1 MNRFLKYSG
10 IIGTSLFSIFNIFW
24 LIFSDVINIENEF
37 SKISC
42 IVVLITIGI
51 IIIIAMIYNITYNS
65 SKKHR
70 LPINTEKFHDF
81 FKKWY
86 SKSGQLHIVCDDLNW
101 INEDVLNVLKFKSQ
115 SSELFLHLEDPDKD
129 NNAMI
134 LKSLG
139 AKTSKVPNYIID
151 NYSFSYVNYM
161 GNSFNI
167 IIRDKR
173 RDNNNYIYFDE
184 MKTESL
190 QFNLI
195 KSIVERNEAHDA
207 NK

>member
-24 LIFSDVINIENEF
+24 LIFNDIINIKDGF
-37 SKISC
+37 SKIIC
-42 IVVLITIGI
+42 IVALITIGI
-51 IIIIAMIYNITYNS
+51 IIIIAMIYNITYS
-65 SKKHR
+65 SNRKHR
-70 LPINTEKFHDF
+70 LPINTKKFYKF

-86 SKSGQLHIVCDDLNW
+86 SKSGQLHIVCDDLDW
-101 INEDVLNVLKFKSQ
+101 INNDVLDILKLKSR
-115 SSELFLHLEDPDKD
+115 SSELFLHLKNPNIDY
-129 NNAMI
+129 NATI
-134 LKSLG
+134 LVDLG
-139 AKTSKVPNYIID
+139 AKTSQAPDYIIE

-167 IIRDKR
+167 ILREKKRDK
-173 RDNNNYIYFDE
+173 NNYINFDE

-195 KSIVERNEAHDA
+195 KSIVERNEVNDA
-207 NK
+207 DK